1 LNKSKQQFEV
11 FVGFLMSTVYT
22 FVLYKK
28 KKKKKKKKKERKKE
42 RNGEEEEDREKETK
56 KKNNNLFSFELGF
69 QINNLVE
76 LGFLKI
82 FYLMCLT

>member
-1 LNKSKQQFEV
+1 
-11 FVGFLMSTVYT
+11 VY
-22 FVLYKK
+22 
-28 KKKKKKKKKERKKE
+28 
-42 RNGEEEEDREKETK
+42 NEEEEEEKET

-82 FYLMCLT
+82 FYLMCLTYKKKKKKKLS